1 MKKIALVLLLMIGIT
16 LILSAA
22 ESDLYVKT
30 LYIEKVYP
38 HELGYKIEY
47 RRSNSM
53 FLATAYLPLEWFGRS
68 DGPARIVYANDN
80 SVPFVNIYWRNGE
93 FDHLV
98 LFVHESFRH
107 ISWGTLRQTE
117 GVASKFDLDEP
128 EFVF

>member
-1 MKKIALVLLLMIGIT
+1 MKRIALVLLLMIGVS
-16 LILSAA
+16 LILGAV
-22 ESDLYVKT
+22 ESDFYVKT
-30 LYIEKVYP
+30 LYIEKVYR

-53 FLATAYLPLEWFGRS
+53 YLATAYLPLEWFGRS
-68 DGPARIVYANDN
+68 DSDARIVYAKDN
-80 SVPFVNIYWRNGE
+80 SVPFVNIYWRDGE

-98 LFVHESFRH
+98 LFVHEDFRH
-107 ISWGTLRQTE
+107 ISWGTLRHTE

>member
-1 MKKIALVLLLMIGIT
+1 MKRIALVLLLMIGVS
-16 LILSAA
+16 LILGAV
-22 ESDLYVKT
+22 ESDFYVKT
-30 LYIEKVYP
+30 LYIEKVYR

-53 FLATAYLPLEWFGRS
+53 YLATAYLPLEWFGRS
-68 DGPARIVYANDN
+68 DSQARIAYANDN
-80 SVPFVNIYWRNGE
+80 SVPFVNIYWKDGE
-93 FDHLV
+93 FHHLV
-98 LFVHESFRH
+98 LFVHESPHH